1 MKKVKKIKL
10 KFKKHLPIGQTL
22 ETKDKYL
29 PIDKKHSKI
38 LKSSR
43 PVIIVAKQLN
53 ENGDEEYAVVPT
65 STRNTRNTREF
76 NKSGIKYV
84 RNNLEIEDN
93 QKRPIMQNE
102 KFILS
107 KRTTRIPIETA
118 ENLLN
123 STLNHTKFSSQ
134 NRKKYNEF
142 KNRYK
147 KKKR

>member
-1 MKKVKKIKL
+1 
-10 KFKKHLPIGQTL
+10 
-22 ETKDKYL
+22 
-29 PIDKKHSKI
+29 
-38 LKSSR
+38 
-43 PVIIVAKQLN
+43 
-53 ENGDEEYAVVPT
+53 
-65 STRNTRNTREF
+65 
-76 NKSGIKYV
+76 
-84 RNNLEIEDN
+84 
-93 QKRPIMQNE
+93 MQNE